1 MSDRDIM
8 RSSVRHFQRYYSP
21 DVGDALRMDTSTN
34 VLGPHPAALAAL
46 SDLSDLD
53 LNQYPSTYSDGLR
66 QTLAEKYGLRPDNF
80 VVGAGSDENID
91 IICKCFMDWQDSA
104 VVPYPSYSLYDFF
117 INMNGGRVIAVEL
130 DDEFQLDVDSMVKA
144 KGKVMIMPSP
154 NNPTG
159 AAFREKDIVEI
170 LDRFPGIVVVDEAYG
185 EFTGRSMIPR
195 VDEFDNL
202 IVIKTMSKAYA
213 LAGLRVGFSASN
225 LKLADMMSCVK
236 IPYSLN
242 TLSEKAAIAALR
254 DDEFIHRTVRMVRE
268 NKPLLEKELQD
279 MGFQT
284 YPTDGNFLL
293 ACSPIPH
300 RTLVEGL
307 KAKGVLIRDFGSK
320 RRLEN
325 CVRMTIGTKELN
337 DIMLEKMREVI
348 AECR

>member
-1 MSDRDIM
+1 MNGREIM
-8 RSSVRHFQRYYSP
+8 RASVRQFQRYYSP

-34 VLGPHPAALAAL
+34 VLGPHPVAIKALA
-46 SDLSDLD
+46 DISDLD

-66 QTLAEKYGLRPDNF
+66 ATLAEKYGLKTDHF

-91 IICKCFMDWQDSA
+91 IICKCFLECGDRA

-117 INMNGGRVIAVEL
+117 VTLNGGEIVAVDL
-130 DDEFQLDVDSMVKA
+130 DEDFQLDVDTMLSA
-144 KGKVMIMPSP
+144 GGKMMIMPSP

-159 AAFREKDIVEI
+159 NCFREKDIVEI
-170 LDRFPGIVVVDEAYG
+170 LERHSGIVVVDEAYG
-185 EFTGRSMIPR
+185 EFSGHSLPR
-195 VDEFDNL
+195 VEEFDNL

-242 TLSEKAAIAALR
+242 TLSERAAIAALK
-254 DDEFIHRTVRMVRE
+254 DQGFILETVRMVQE
-268 NKPLLEKELQD
+268 NKPKLERSLQEL
-279 MGFQT
+279 GFRT
-284 YPTDGNFLL
+284 YPSDGNFIL
-293 ACSPIPH
+293 ACPPIDH
-300 RTLVEGL
+300 RQLTDGL
-307 KAKGVLIRDFGSK
+307 RSRGILIRDFGSK

-325 CVRMTIGTKELN
+325 CVRMTIGTQELN

-348 AECR
+348 EECR